1 MARPEIRNQYLRFTQ
16 LPRIEDINSYFGGL
30 IKQQLMD
37 VKKPYAFLLL
47 AFFLLVYIL
56 PLGVRD
62 LFIPDETRYAEIPR
76 EMIAGGDWIVPRLN
90 GLRYFEKPPLGYWI
104 HAGSILFLGENNF
117 AVRLPSAMAVGLS
130 ALLIFLLVNRA
141 CRNETKENGLL
152 GILASLI
159 FVSCFE
165 VVGVGNIA
173 VLDSV
178 FSFFVTATLTAF
190 YFATD
195 SPPASR
201 REKWFL
207 LLSGLA
213 CGLAFMTKG
222 FLAFALPVLTVAP
235 YLVWRRRHID
245 LLRMSWLPIF
255 VAVMVALP
263 WGILIHLR
271 EPDFWRFFFW
281 NEHIQRFLSENA
293 QGKESFWFFFMAAPG
308 LFMPWTFVIPAAVA
322 GIRQLLRGR
331 RFQSRLTRFSI
342 CWLVFTFLFFSVSS
356 GKLLT
361 YILPCF
367 PPFAILM
374 AFGLTQVLKK
384 GNSKFFQWGVAA
396 TGSFFGIILLALV
409 YVQIFNCDGFHLFN
423 RIWKAMM
430 VANGLV
436 FMVFFCFWSLRGQH
450 GEAKILRLGL
460 APLLFL
466 FLAQFAMP
474 DSVIE
479 RNAPGRLLEKHQNR
493 ITPDTVI
500 IADEEAF
507 GVAGWN
513 LKRDDIYLLNSAGE
527 LTYGL
532 RYGDA
537 AGRLLDMNSASR
549 MIDRN
554 RGNTVLIARTERI
567 LELSN
572 ALPVPVYRDDSGPDG
587 FVLWR
592 Y

>member
-1 MARPEIRNQYLRFTQ
+1 MK
-16 LPRIEDINSYFGGL
+16 L

-37 VKKPYAFLLL
+37 VKKRYAFLLL

-56 PLGVRD
+56 PLGARD
-62 LFIPDETRYAEIPR
+62 LLIPDEQRYAEIPR

-104 HAGSILFLGENNF
+104 HAGSILLLGENNF

-141 CRNETKENGLL
+141 CRNETKENGLP
-152 GILASLI
+152 GILAALI

-195 SPPASR
+195 SPPTSR
-201 REKWFL
+201 EEKWFL

-222 FLAFALPVLTVAP
+222 FLALALPVLTVAP
-235 YLVWRRRHID
+235 YLVWRRRYID
-245 LLRMSWLPIF
+245 FFRMSWLPILT
-255 VAVMVALP
+255 ALMVALP
-263 WGILIHLR
+263 WSILIHLR

-281 NEHIQRFLSENA
+281 NEHIQRFMPGNA
-293 QGKESFWFFFMAAPG
+293 QNKESFWFFFLAAPG
-308 LFMPWTFVIPAAVA
+308 LFLPWSFVIPAAMV
-322 GIRQLLRGR
+322 GIRQRLKDGR
-331 RFQSRLTRFSI
+331 FNSGLTLFSI
-342 CWLVFTFLFFSVSS
+342 CWLAFPFLFFSVSS

-384 GNSKFFQWGVAA
+384 ENSRLFQWGVAI
-396 TGSFFGIILLALV
+396 TGSLFGMILLALI
-409 YVQIFNCDGFHLFN
+409 YVQISNYGAFHMFN
-423 RIWKAMM
+423 RAWKVTM
-430 VANGLV
+430 VVNGLV
-436 FMVFFCFWSLRGQH
+436 FMVFFCFWSMRSQG
-450 GEAKILRLGL
+450 GKTRIMRLGF
-460 APLLFL
+460 APLLLL
-466 FLAQFAMP
+466 FLGHFAIP
-474 DSVIE
+474 DCVIV
-479 RNAPGRLLEKHQNR
+479 RNAPDRLLQNHQDGIN
-493 ITPDTVI
+493 PDTII
-500 IADEEAF
+500 IACEEAF
-507 GVAGWN
+507 GVACWN
-513 LKRDDIYLLNSAGE
+513 LKRDDIYLLNQAGE

-537 AGRLLDMNSASR
+537 AGRLLDVNSARR
-549 MIDRN
+549 MIDQN

-567 LELSN
+567 LKLSN
-572 ALPVPVYRDDSGPDG
+572 ELPVPVYQDDSGPEG

>member
-1 MARPEIRNQYLRFTQ
+1 MLGKLIR
-16 LPRIEDINSYFGGL
+16 E
-30 IKQQLMD
+30 QLMN
-37 VKKPYAFLLL
+37 VKKRYAFLLL
-47 AFFLLVYIL
+47 TFFLLVYIL
-56 PLGVRD
+56 PLGARD
-62 LFIPDETRYAEIPR
+62 LFIPDEPRYAEIPR
-76 EMIAGGDWIVPRLN
+76 EMIAGDDWIVPHLN

-104 HAGSILFLGENNF
+104 HAGSILLLGENNF

-141 CRNETKENGLL
+141 CRSETKENDLS
-152 GILASLI
+152 GILATLI
-159 FVSCFE
+159 FLSCFE

-190 YFATD
+190 YFAAD

-222 FLAFALPVLTVAP
+222 FLAFALPVLTAVP
-235 YLVWRRRHID
+235 YLVWRRRYTD
-245 LLRMSWLPIF
+245 LLRMSWLPILI
-255 VAVMVALP
+255 AVMVALP
-263 WGILIHLR
+263 WSILIHLR

-281 NEHIQRFLSENA
+281 NEHIQRFMAENA
-293 QGKESFWFFFMAAPG
+293 QSKESFWFFFMAAPG
-308 LFMPWTFVIPAAVA
+308 LVMPWTFVVPAAVA
-322 GIRQLLRGR
+322 GIRQLLKGR
-331 RFQSRLTRFSI
+331 RFNSGLTRFSI
-342 CWLVFTFLFFSVSS
+342 CWLAFPFLFFSVSS

-374 AFGLTQVLKK
+374 AFGLIQALKK
-384 GNSKFFQWGVAA
+384 ENSKLFQWGVAI
-396 TGSFFGIILLALV
+396 TGSFFGIILLALI
-409 YVQIFNCDGFHLFN
+409 YVQIFSYGGFHLFN
-423 RIWKAMM
+423 RAWKATM
-430 VANGLV
+430 VVNGLV
-436 FMVFFCFWSLRGQH
+436 FMVFFCFWSMRSQG
-450 GEAKILRLGL
+450 GVAKIVRLGF

-466 FLAQFAMP
+466 FLAHFAIP
-474 DSVIE
+474 DSALE
-479 RNAPGRLLEKHQNR
+479 RKAPGRLLEKHKYR
-493 ITPDTVI
+493 INSNTIVIACEDT
-500 IADEEAF
+500 F
-507 GVAGWN
+507 GVACWN

-537 AGRLLDMNSASR
+537 AGRLLDVNSARR

-554 RGNTVLIARTERI
+554 RDNTVLIARTKRI
-567 LELSN
+567 LKLSN
-572 ALPVPVYRDDSGPDG
+572 ALPVPVYRDDSGPEG